1 MKKLLIGLFLLLL
14 SFTPLFNVD
23 AYVSVKGYY
32 RSNGTYVAPHVRS
45 NPNGLKYD
53 NYGYKPS
60 QGLYNSSYGTRG
72 STWDT
77 PTYITDPSYYTGK
90 SLYESNSYSV
100 PSYTPTYTP
109 SYTPTYVPSY
119 TSSYPSTYTGGL
131 NYSKNPKYIKLDK
144 KYDQECRGEAPSDKC
159 REMLS
164 DLVDL
169 MFVDYKIPEK
179 KVKSISIS
187 EIALIYAEDNDCDSK
202 FLQKADQ
209 KVCNS
214 YLKHKNKDNYEF
226 KTVSNDKRYYQTCG
240 DLIYSTFLLSKDEGK
255 FVCTDGVASLE

>member
-1 MKKLLIGLFLLLL
+1 MGYMKKLLIGIFFLLL

-32 RSNGTYVAPHVRS
+32 RANGTYVAPHVRS

-109 SYTPTYVPSY
+109 TYTAPAYSYSGYSASAYKTISGGY
-119 TSSYPSTYTGGL
+119 SSYGIVFCDDGYYESGDSCKKAPRNGYANGTSWYCDADYVKSG
-131 NYSKNPKYIKLDK
+131 SKCITLPANAYETDNGWSCDKWYNKKNNKCVLDK
-144 KYDQECRGEAPSDKC
+144 NVEEREDGLYCKSGKVYDANKDKC
-159 REMLS
+159 VS
-164 DLVDL
+164 
-169 MFVDYKIPEK
+169 
-179 KVKSISIS
+179 VK
-187 EIALIYAEDNDCDSK
+187 
-202 FLQKADQ
+202 
-209 KVCNS
+209 
-214 YLKHKNKDNYEF
+214 
-226 KTVSNDKRYYQTCG
+226 
-240 DLIYSTFLLSKDEGK
+240 
-255 FVCTDGVASLE
+255 